1 MDAKVAL
8 PVAEVVDKFAESWII
23 AQPNCNST
31 RTMLSKW
38 KCGSDFSK
46 QVYVH
51 KT

>member
-23 AQPNCNST
+23 TQPNYNST
-31 RTMLSKW
+31 MLLSKW
-38 KCGSDFSK
+38 KCGGDFSK